1 MMNLIIMFALC
12 NTLAIQGLPFDE
24 ITLTQ
29 KIFDECSTCDARADR
44 AANSAVATALRE
56 FMETNHVKLAIES
69 GDVVLTENLPNQKI
83 DTGHSCS
90 KTAEARDGKIS
101 AKMVGSTAELD
112 SLDIGYY
119 QPYSFMAGLVPHEVK
134 LNANIRVNFGFKFFG
149 SCKRIGRKTCSI
161 EGSSKG
167 QNSISVFMSASDVST
182 ETIDGQHRLKFLFDV
197 TVIDEGN
204 ADSYQPMTIPKGKD
218 CDILGGLGSIN
229 SYIKKYAD
237 KFLDGQTSNINELRG
252 SKLVKKLEE
261 VLKAKLGTTI
271 SIPIKPKVVIPIQLV
286 DGRKKRSVATGCKRM
301 ECPWIEHDFTRV
313 GNTGNCAK
321 FMGRNPPDCSVYGPS
336 TTVKK
341 QEIGQWTFYLCVTG
355 MVPA

>member
-1 MMNLIIMFALC
+1 MMNLIIIWVVC
-12 NTLAIQGLPFDE
+12 NTLAIQGFILDE

-29 KIFDECSTCDARADR
+29 DIFDQCSTCDARADR
-44 AANSAVATALRE
+44 AGNLAVATALRE
-56 FMETNHVKLAIES
+56 FMTTNHVKLAIES
-69 GDVVLTENLPNQKI
+69 GDVVLTQNLPNEKI

-112 SLDIGYY
+112 SLDIGYE
-119 QPYSFMAGLVPHEVK
+119 QLFKYSFMAGSVPHEVK
-134 LNANIRVNFGFKFFG
+134 LNANIRVSFGIKFFG
-149 SCKRIGRKTCSI
+149 SCKRVGRKTCSI
-161 EGSSKG
+161 QGSSKG
-167 QNSISVFMSASDVST
+167 QNNISVSMAASDVST
-182 ETIDGQHRLKFLFDV
+182 ETIDGKERLKFLLDV

-261 VLKAKLGTTI
+261 VLKVKLGTTI
-271 SIPIKPKVVIPIQLV
+271 SIPINISGG
-286 DGRKKRSVATGCKRM
+286 GRRKRSAATGCKRM
-301 ECPWIEHDFTRV
+301 ECPTGFTRI
-313 GNTGNCAK
+313 GNTDKCAK
-321 FMGRNPPDCSVYGPS
+321 FMGRNPPNCSIYGPS
-336 TTVKK
+336 STVFK
-341 QEIGQWTFYLCVTG
+341 QKFGRWTFHWCITG
-355 MVPA
+355 MVPS